1 MKDISQIF
9 KSDIKIEDVKQE
21 NGIFCCMNDHF
32 VSGDNQK
39 YNENVRLD
47 VFLFMILEKNG

>member
-9 KSDIKIEDVKQE
+9 KSEIKIEDVKQE

-32 VSGDNQK
+32 VSGENQK
-39 YNENVRLD
+39 YYQQKAIPRQ
-47 VFLFMILEKNG
+47 GTAQG

>member
-32 VSGDNQK
+32 ISGDNQK
-39 YNENVRLD
+39 YYQQKVIPLR
-47 VFLFMILEKNG
+47 GTAQG

>member
-1 MKDISQIF
+1 MKNISKIL

-32 VSGDNQK
+32 VSGDPIQK
-39 YNENVRLD
+39 KPLLQI
-47 VFLFMILEKNG
+47 LF

>member
-9 KSDIKIEDVKQE
+9 KSEIKIEDVKQE

-32 VSGDNQK
+32 VSGDSIQK
-39 YNENVRLD
+39 KPLLQI
-47 VFLFMILEKNG
+47 LF

>member
-1 MKDISQIF
+1 MKDISQIL
-9 KSDIKIEDVKQE
+9 KADIKIEDVKQE

-39 YNENVRLD
+39 YMKMYD
-47 VFLFMILEKNG
+47 WMSFFMILEKNG